1 MIRNRIIYGVLWI
14 SSLVLISFYGGP
26 ISYGVF
32 FLLTF
37 IPLVSLFYL
46 IYTYFFFHMYQK
58 VDSKWLVVDDTS
70 PFYFTLVNDYHILF
84 AGIRVKF
91 YADFSS
97 ISGLDERTEYEFAP
111 KSGMTLE
118 TNLTCKC
125 RGEYEVGIKT
135 VVIEDYF
142 RLLSLTYKN
151 REPLKVVVRPK
162 LVTLDSIESIDVSLS
177 NKDSYSQDTEP
188 DVLTRA
194 YVPGDDLRNVHWGLT
209 AKTGEIMIR
218 QRTGLEQQGVGI
230 ILVNKRDGSKPVD
243 YLPVENKMLET
254 VLALSMYLTNKNIP
268 VSHFHKG
275 LEPVYKNLSKI
286 EEFDSYYEMISG
298 ISFDSALDTDEFL
311 KSVYLRSE
319 LLRSKTI
326 LVVTNNYSQAFID
339 MLSIYVSHNIDV
351 TIYYIGHKMPD
362 EFEAMNIARVK
373 TVLVSPEAE
382 LREVI

>member
-194 YVPGDDLRNVHWGLT
+194 YVPGDDLRNVHWGIT

-268 VSHFHKG
+268 VSHFHEG
-275 LEPVYKNLSKI
+275 LEPVYRNLSKI

-298 ISFDSALDTDEFL
+298 ISFDSNLDTDEFL

-326 LVVTNNYSQAFID
+326 LVVTNNYSQAFLD